1 MKALIKM
8 VKNLWGKF
16 WDEEIVT
23 LIFIQNK
30 IRMKAIF
37 NKHKGALSAQVQ
49 QIISAEL
56 RIHPLLLTTQTK
68 KMNYC
73 QIFLIHD
80 SIRYMSCE

>member
-1 MKALIKM
+1 M
-8 VKNLWGKF
+8 VS
-16 WDEEIVT
+16 

-37 NKHKGALSAQVQ
+37 NRHKGTLSAQVQ

-68 KMNYC
+68 KNELLSD
-73 QIFLIHD
+73 FFN
-80 SIRYMSCE
+80 S